1 MGKHHA
7 DRPGQHHGAPEAHHT
22 AHQVAIHKA
31 TLRNQL
37 AMVSDPDHPGQTIS
51 VVELEQRQR
60 GRIYRQQAERSAA
73 VVDPL
78 PASSSSPTNT
88 P

>member
-1 MGKHHA
+1 
-7 DRPGQHHGAPEAHHT
+7 
-22 AHQVAIHKA
+22 VVIHKA

-37 AMVSDPDHPGQTIS
+37 AMVSDPDHPGQTNS
-51 VVELEQRQR
+51 LVELEQRQR
-60 GRIYRQQAERSAA
+60 GRIYRQQAERTAA
-73 VVDPL
+73 VVDSL